1 MRVGLVCN
9 PQGLGD
15 CLAAA
20 RNKIY
25 LHCPSGSPP
34 PLTNS
39 PTSRPLHFCRLLR
52 SSCASNP
59 SNTPVQAFH
68 YLAPR
73 RNLHLI
79 LPPATPASPHHKM
92 NATRALAHRQPM
104 IRFLGK
110 RSTPQSTFNRRI
122 LLDRTSNM
130 AFQRLTTPRTSTLP
144 LP

>member
-25 LHCPSGSPP
+25 LHCHFRLPSTTHQFP
-34 PLTNS
+34 N
-39 PTSRPLHFCRLLR
+39 SRPLHFCRLLR